1 MALEGKVAVVTGAT
15 SGIGEATALALAS
28 QGARL
33 LIVAR
38 DGERAAATL
47 ARLGE
52 AGPDAAH
59 AAVIA
64 DLSLCAETRRAG
76 AEIAALAP
84 RIDVLIN
91 NAGALFDR
99 RDVTAEGLDRTFA
112 LNHMAYFVLTEAL
125 TPNLVAAGDA
135 RIISTASSSHSHAR
149 LDFDDLQNRGRSG
162 LAQAY
167 ARSKLCN
174 LLWTRELA
182 RRLAGTGV
190 TANAFHPGV
199 VATRIGHQAGGFVR
213 GVFKIAQV
221 FARRPQAGAD
231 CAVFL
236 ATSPEVAGLTGGYW
250 VDRKRV
256 QPSAAARDDADGR
269 RLWAASEDLLARISR
284 GERP

>member
-1 MALEGKVAVVTGAT
+1 M
-15 SGIGEATALALAS
+15 
-28 QGARL
+28 
-33 LIVAR
+33 
-38 DGERAAATL
+38 
-47 ARLGE
+47 
-52 AGPDAAH
+52 
-59 AAVIA
+59 IA

-76 AEIAALAP
+76 AEIATLAP

-91 NAGALFDR
+91 NAGGLFDR

-112 LNHMAYFVLTEAL
+112 LNHMAYFALTEAL
-125 TPNLVAAGDA
+125 IPNLTAAGQA

-149 LDFDDLQNRGRSG
+149 LDFDDLQNRSRSG

-174 LLWTRELA
+174 VLWTRELA
-182 RRLAGTGV
+182 RRLAGSGV

-213 GVFKIAQV
+213 GVFKLAQL
-221 FARRPQAGAD
+221 FARRPEVGAD

-236 ATSPEVAGLTGGYW
+236 ATSPDVEGQTGGYW
-250 VDRKRV
+250 VDRRRV
-256 QPSAAARDDADGR
+256 EPSAAARDDEDGR

-284 GERP
+284 AEGP